1 MWDAKVFGTEVE
13 TVLRKVDDKD
23 FEVHELEKLEA
34 GKADGAGADDHNGFA
49 GLRVAAFYSVVSD
62 GESFHESKFV
72 VGKIVAGM
80 KLVSGDGP
88 V

>member
-1 MWDAKVFGTEVE
+1 
-13 TVLRKVDDKD
+13 
-23 FEVHELEKLEA
+23 ELEELET
-34 GKADGAGADDHNGFA
+34 GEADGAGADDHDSFTR
-49 GLRVAAFYSVVSD
+49 LRVAAFYGVVAD
-62 GESFHESKFV
+62 GESFHQSKFV